1 MEGWKKV
8 DLFKDEEE
16 GFAIEDDEIL
26 EDDTFKRSLVGKLW
40 TTNPFNA
47 RIFKQVIVQAWRLKN
62 PVEVQE
68 LNKNLFLFKFSTKRD
83 AEGVLKNDPWSF
95 DRNLVLLERISAEE
109 QPSNLEMF
117 SGDFWARVYD
127 LPLKLRTDVVAAK
140 LGGTIGKFVEV
151 DSKDRN
157 RMGKFLRIKTTVDLR
172 KPLKRGTV
180 ITYQGKNLRVYFKYE
195 RLPTFCYA
203 CGKIGHQIKDC
214 ETLDGNEDTDFDE
227 IDEKD
232 CPFGPWLRASP
243 LPKFSGELKK
253 EQTSGSC
260 SRNLFAEESNSKD
273 TGKETALKEVE
284 DNQSTGRVQAV
295 ADPNGDIYKKVTG
308 EKDQSEV
315 ESVAES
321 LGNVEISKP
330 TLDGIDKESNT
341 KKNVKTKNSSKQTRK
356 WVRNKSTRK
365 SPSKDLLIAEL
376 GKRQLV
382 EVTISEEVPM
392 DVCRVEKKL
401 KNKGEKINLQ
411 KPEGVLDDQHHPTQ

>member
-1 MEGWKKV
+1 
-8 DLFKDEEE
+8 
-16 GFAIEDDEIL
+16 
-26 EDDTFKRSLVGKLW
+26 
-40 TTNPFNA
+40 
-47 RIFKQVIVQAWRLKN
+47 
-62 PVEVQE
+62 
-68 LNKNLFLFKFSTKRD
+68 
-83 AEGVLKNDPWSF
+83 
-95 DRNLVLLERISAEE
+95 
-109 QPSNLEMF
+109 MF

-157 RMGKFLRIKTTVDLR
+157 PMGKFLRIKTTVDLR

-273 TGKETALKEVE
+273 TGKESALKEVE

-295 ADPNGDIYKKVTG
+295 ADTNGDIYKKVTG

-341 KKNVKTKNSSKQTRK
+341 KQNVKTKNSSKQTRK
-356 WVRNKSTRK
+356 WVRNKSTRN

-392 DVCRVEKKL
+392 DVCRVQKKL
-401 KNKGEKINLQ
+401 KNK
-411 KPEGVLDDQHHPTQ
+411 

>member
-8 DLFKDEEE
+8 DLFNDEEE

-26 EDDTFKRSLVGKLW
+26 EDDNFKRSLVGKLW

-83 AEGVLKNDPWSF
+83 AEGVLKNGPWSF

-151 DSKDRN
+151 DSKDKN

-273 TGKETALKEVE
+273 TGKESALKEVE

-295 ADPNGDIYKKVTG
+295 ADTNGDIYKKVTG

-341 KKNVKTKNSSKQTRK
+341 KQNVKTKNSSKQTRK
-356 WVRNKSTRK
+356 WVRNKSTRN

-392 DVCRVEKKL
+392 DVCRVQKKL
-401 KNKGEKINLQ
+401 KNK
-411 KPEGVLDDQHHPTQ
+411 

>member
-8 DLFKDEEE
+8 DLFNGEEE
-16 GFAIEDDEIL
+16 GFAIED
-26 EDDTFKRSLVGKLW
+26 DDTFKRSLVGKLW

-83 AEGVLKNDPWSF
+83 AEGVLKNGPWSF

-273 TGKETALKEVE
+273 TGKESALKEVE

-295 ADPNGDIYKKVTG
+295 ADTNGDIYKKVTG

-341 KKNVKTKNSSKQTRK
+341 KQNFKTKNSSKQTRK
-356 WVRNKSTRK
+356 LVRNKSTRN

-392 DVCRVEKKL
+392 DVCRVQKKL
-401 KNKGEKINLQ
+401 KNKEEKINLQ
-411 KPEGVLDDQHHPTQ
+411 KLEGVLDDQHHPTQ